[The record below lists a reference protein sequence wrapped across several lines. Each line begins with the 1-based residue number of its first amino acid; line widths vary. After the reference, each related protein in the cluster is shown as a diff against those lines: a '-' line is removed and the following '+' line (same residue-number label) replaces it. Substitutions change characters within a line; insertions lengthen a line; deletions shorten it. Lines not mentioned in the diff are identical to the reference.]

1 MKIKALLFAAAAMVG
16 ISAFA
21 DGLPE
26 STKLY
31 VDPVEMD
38 PGQTVYVAL
47 NLNNLDA
54 AGLSAFGVDLI
65 FPEGLT
71 PVQFK
76 LSEAG
81 YTGNKSK
88 YAFMHPELDED
99 AADLALAAQYT
110 ASARRLRMTAYDA
123 EAEGLMFEAGDRA
136 IVLFA
141 VQADEAAKAIT
152 PGDYS
157 VTMNNMMVSSPATVG
172 ISGSL
177 ADSSFTITVKGEDTP
192 TAVTDINAKAVAGVK
207 YYNLAGVESDQ
218 PFDGVNVVVTTY
230 TDGTKA
236 ASKVIK

>member
-31 VDPVEMD
+31 VDPVEME
-38 PGQTVYVAL
+38 PGQIAYVQLKLA
-47 NLNNLDA
+47 NPDA
-54 AGLSAFGVDLI
+54 AGLSAFGVDMI

-71 PVQFK
+71 PVKFK
-76 LSEAG
+76 LQDAG
-81 YTGNKSK
+81 FEGDKSK
-88 YAFMHPELDED
+88 YGFMYPDLDED
-99 AADLALAAQYT
+99 AVDLALAAQYT

-123 EAEGLMFEAGDRA
+123 EADGLMFEAGDRA

-172 ISGSL
+172 ISGPL
-177 ADSSFTITVKGEDTP
+177 ADSSFTITVKGE
-192 TAVTDINAKAVAGVK
+192 VTGVEDINAKAVAGVK
-207 YYNLAGVESDQ
+207 YYNLAGVESNK